1 MIGKY
6 CLKTSAVY
14 ISFSISL
21 ILLSLTVYFASATLS
36 DPRSSAIERY
46 VASVNAWTLTN
57 RAPFYSSTFT
67 IKASIASNDV
77 STLPFVLA
85 PNGSPDVALL
95 DPFSITY
102 EPLRYGLGASS
113 ILLGVSR
120 IPFYPNNYL
129 DLSVIAEFSPKRL
142 TSNFNLSSLLSG
154 ADRPML
160 VRKNVQFLVPS
171 KVSGSPKQQCDV
183 LKGIL
188 DDANN
193 ACYTFQQLVS
203 ICFQVSQTQTSGLQ
217 SWGLD
222 ASRGGIGCDALTT
235 WKEVGT
241 YAKLPATGATIDAP
255 FSGPIDFSAL
265 NVTLRSSAD
274 PLLEAMALTSGSLYF
289 GSSYKANGLLF
300 WITFIVGLLF
310 LGRPAIVFCS
320 ECRRDGSNLNSCGD
334 CLWSTFVIPI
344 QICFRGALDN
354 NRIVRLTD
362 DKDGVSSVDSL
373 ESAQQPLDASND
385 VQIEFEFSSGK
396 PRSRSSRGTSPT
408 N

>member
-6 CLKTSAVY
+6 CLKTYAVY
-14 ISFSISL
+14 LSFLISL
-21 ILLSLTVYFASATLS
+21 ILLSLSIYFASATLS
-36 DPRSSAIERY
+36 DPRSLAIERY

-95 DPFSITY
+95 DPFLINY
-102 EPLRYGLGASS
+102 EPLRYSLGASS

-129 DLSVIAEFSPKRL
+129 DLSIIAEFFPKRL

-160 VRKNVQFLVPS
+160 VRKNVQYLIPS
-171 KVSGSPKQQCDV
+171 KVSGSPKQQCDI

-193 ACYTFQQLVS
+193 ACHTFQQLVS
-203 ICFQVSQTQTSGLQ
+203 ICFQVSQTSGLQ
-217 SWGLD
+217 NWGLD
-222 ASRGGIGCDALTT
+222 ASRGGIGCDALPT

-241 YAKLPATGATIDAP
+241 YAKLPVTGSTIDSP

-274 PLLEAMALTSGSLYF
+274 PFLEVMALTSGSLFF

-300 WITFIVGLLF
+300 WITLIVGLLF

-320 ECRRDGSNLNSCGD
+320 ECRRDGSNLNACGD
-334 CLWSTFVIPI
+334 FLWSTFVIPI

-362 DKDGVSSVDSL
+362 DKDVVSSSAEPL
-373 ESAQQPLDASND
+373 GLAQQPLDASND
-385 VQIEFEFSSGK
+385 VRIEFEFSSGK